1 MASHSIGSATRW
13 LRPIPFLAIAFL
25 AIGFVAWDQ
34 TSTGQTAIGQE
45 PARLETPQR
54 IEFNRDIRPILS
66 ENCFYCHGPDAQH
79 RQADLRLDRSEE
91 AIKAAAILPGKA
103 SESTLI
109 RRIVSDDADL
119 LMPPGDSNKKLTDAQ
134 KSLLRDW
141 IDQGAEYQNH
151 WAYEPPS
158 RSIGPSGPSDSIDA
172 LVEEQLA
179 PRGLKPAEQ
188 ADPRTLVRRLYY
200 DLIGLPPSPELV
212 EAFVANPTE
221 QAYSDLVES
230 LLANP
235 HYGERMAVGW
245 LDIVRFADTIGY
257 HSDNP
262 RNIWPYRDYVIRSF
276 NSDKPFDRFTLEQ
289 IAGDLLPDADQE
301 TRVGSAF
308 NRLILSTEEGGAQN
322 KDYEARMLADRVRA
336 IGTVWLGQTIACAQ
350 CHDHKYDPITMK
362 DFYSLGAFFSDIQE
376 PIVGAREE
384 GLAILEPLD
393 HQRLA
398 ELDKGIEE
406 ATQELNA
413 LKNSESQTESQS
425 ELQSAQDAIKT
436 AQEKLEN
443 IRKKRDAFHK
453 SLPKCLVTQASPNP
467 RTVRLLPR
475 GNWMDESGPLMQPA
489 LPDYLRTPP
498 SLANQNLTK
507 ETSHA
512 SERSLNRLDLA
523 AWLVSKEN
531 PLTARVTMNRLWK
544 HFFGTGLSKVLDD
557 LGTQGEVP
565 VNPKLLDQLA
575 CEFIDSGWSFKHMVR
590 AIVLSRTYRQSSQ
603 ADASAM
609 SLDPL
614 NRWTARQSPF
624 RMDAEFVRDYALEH
638 AGLLATSI
646 GGRSAKPYQPDGYWD
661 SLNFPTRTYTPDAS
675 DQQYRR
681 GLYTWWQRTF
691 LHPSLMAFDA
701 PSREECCAERNRSN
715 LPQQALVL
723 LNDPTYVEAARGLAH
738 RTLTNRSALT
748 DPQRLEWMFTQ
759 VLCRRPSRS
768 EQEAL
773 LDLLDKQRVNYRAN
787 PESALRLGQT
797 GLFQPG
803 QSQLGQSQPS
813 QSIDPIESA
822 AWTHPARVLL
832 NLHETITRN

>member
-109 RRIVSDDADL
+109 QRIVSDDADL

-301 TRVGSAF
+301 TRIGSAF

-475 GNWMDESGPLMQPA
+475 GNWMDDSGPLMQPA

-498 SLANQNLTK
+498 FLANQNQTK

-523 AWLVSKEN
+523 AWLVWKEN

-544 HFFGTGLSKVLDD
+544 HFFGIGLSKVLDD
-557 LGTQGEVP
+557 LGTQGETP

-768 EQEAL
+768 EQDAL

-803 QSQLGQSQPS
+803 QSQPG

>member
-25 AIGFVAWDQ
+25 AIGFIAWDQ

-109 RRIVSDDADL
+109 QRIVSDDADL

-212 EAFVANPTE
+212 EAFAANPTE

-262 RNIWPYRDYVIRSF
+262 RNIWPYRDYVIGSF

-398 ELDKGIEE
+398 ELDQGIEE

-475 GNWMDESGPLMQPA
+475 GNWMDDSGPLMQPA

-748 DPQRLEWMFTQ
+748 DPERLEWMFTQ

-768 EQEAL
+768 EQDAL
-773 LDLLDKQRVNYRAN
+773 LELLDKQRVNYRAN

-803 QSQLGQSQPS
+803 QS
-813 QSIDPIESA
+813 IDPIESA

>member
-109 RRIVSDDADL
+109 QRIVSDDADL

-158 RSIGPSGPSDSIDA
+158 RSIGPSGPSGPSDSIDA

-188 ADPRTLVRRLYY
+188 ADPRTLVRRLFY

-212 EAFVANPTE
+212 DAYVANPTE

-301 TRVGSAF
+301 TRIGSAF

-350 CHDHKYDPITMK
+350 CHDHKYDPITME

-413 LKNSESQTESQS
+413 LKNSGSQTESQS

-475 GNWMDESGPLMQPA
+475 GNWMDDSGPLMQPA

-498 SLANQNLTK
+498 PLANEKQTK

-557 LGTQGEVP
+557 LGTQGEAP
-565 VNPKLLDQLA
+565 VNLKLLDQLA

-748 DPQRLEWMFTQ
+748 DPERLEWMFTQ

-768 EQEAL
+768 EQDAL
-773 LDLLDKQRVNYRAN
+773 LELLDKQRVNYRAN

-803 QSQLGQSQPS
+803 QS
-813 QSIDPIESA
+813 IDPIESA

>member
-109 RRIVSDDADL
+109 QRIVSDDADL

-158 RSIGPSGPSDSIDA
+158 RSIGPSDSIDA

-262 RNIWPYRDYVIRSF
+262 RNIWPYRDYVIGSF

-413 LKNSESQTESQS
+413 LKNSGSQIESQS

-475 GNWMDESGPLMQPA
+475 GNWMDDSGPLMQPA

-507 ETSHA
+507 ETSQA

-557 LGTQGEVP
+557 LGTQGEAP
-565 VNPKLLDQLA
+565 VNLKLLDQLA

-748 DPQRLEWMFTQ
+748 DPERLEWMFTQ

-768 EQEAL
+768 EQDAL
-773 LDLLDKQRVNYRAN
+773 LELLDKQRVNYRAN

-803 QSQLGQSQPS
+803 QS
-813 QSIDPIESA
+813 IDPIESA

>member
-158 RSIGPSGPSDSIDA
+158 RSIGPSGPSGPSDSIDA

-301 TRVGSAF
+301 TRIGSAF

-413 LKNSESQTESQS
+413 LKNSGSQTESQS

-475 GNWMDESGPLMQPA
+475 GNWMDDSGPLMQPA

-498 SLANQNLTK
+498 SLANQNLMK

-512 SERSLNRLDLA
+512 SERSLSRLDLA

-557 LGTQGEVP
+557 LGTQGEAP
-565 VNPKLLDQLA
+565 VNLKLLDQLA

-748 DPQRLEWMFTQ
+748 DPERLEWMFTQ

-768 EQEAL
+768 EQDAL
-773 LDLLDKQRVNYRAN
+773 LELLDKQRVNYRAN

-803 QSQLGQSQPS
+803 QS
-813 QSIDPIESA
+813 IDPIESA

>member
-109 RRIVSDDADL
+109 QRIVSDDADL

-158 RSIGPSGPSDSIDA
+158 RSIGPSGPSGPSDSIDA

-188 ADPRTLVRRLYY
+188 ADPRTLVRRLFY

-212 EAFVANPTE
+212 DAYVANPTE

-301 TRVGSAF
+301 TRIGSAF

-350 CHDHKYDPITMK
+350 CHDHKYDPITME

-413 LKNSESQTESQS
+413 LKNSGSQTESQS

-436 AQEKLEN
+436 AQEKLGN

-475 GNWMDESGPLMQPA
+475 GNWMDDSGPLMQPA

-498 SLANQNLTK
+498 SLANQNQTK
-507 ETSHA
+507 ETSQA

-565 VNPKLLDQLA
+565 VNPKLLDQLT

-748 DPQRLEWMFTQ
+748 DPERLEWMFTQ

-768 EQEAL
+768 EQDAL
-773 LDLLDKQRVNYRAN
+773 LELLDKQRVNYRAN

-803 QSQLGQSQPS
+803 QSQPG

>member
-13 LRPIPFLAIAFL
+13 LRPIPFLVNAFL

-109 RRIVSDDADL
+109 QRIVSDDADL

-141 IDQGAEYQNH
+141 IDQGADYQNH

-158 RSIGPSGPSDSIDA
+158 RSIGPSGPSGPSDSIDA

-301 TRVGSAF
+301 TRIGSAF

-350 CHDHKYDPITMK
+350 CHDHKYDPITME

-406 ATQELNA
+406 ATEELNA
-413 LKNSESQTESQS
+413 LKNSESQTESQT
-425 ELQSAQDAIKT
+425 ELQSAQEQIKT

-475 GNWMDESGPLMQPA
+475 GNWMDDSGPLMQPA

-557 LGTQGEVP
+557 LGTQGETP

-748 DPQRLEWMFTQ
+748 DPERLEWMFTQ

-768 EQEAL
+768 EQDAL

-803 QSQLGQSQPS
+803 QSQPG

>member
-109 RRIVSDDADL
+109 QRIVSDDADL

-141 IDQGAEYQNH
+141 IDQGADYQNH

-158 RSIGPSGPSDSIDA
+158 RSIGPSGPSGPSDSIDA

-188 ADPRTLVRRLYY
+188 ADPRTLVRRLFY

-212 EAFVANPTE
+212 DAYVANPTE

-301 TRVGSAF
+301 TRIGSAF

-350 CHDHKYDPITMK
+350 CHDHKYDPITME

-398 ELDKGIEE
+398 ELDQGIEE

-413 LKNSESQTESQS
+413 LKNSGSQTESQS

-436 AQEKLEN
+436 AQEKLGN

-475 GNWMDESGPLMQPA
+475 GNWMDDSGPLMQPA

-498 SLANQNLTK
+498 PLANENQTK

-557 LGTQGEVP
+557 LGTQGEAP
-565 VNPKLLDQLA
+565 VNLKLLDQLA

-748 DPQRLEWMFTQ
+748 DPERLEWMFTQ

-768 EQEAL
+768 EQDAL
-773 LDLLDKQRVNYRAN
+773 LELLDKQRVNYRAN

-803 QSQLGQSQPS
+803 QSQPG

>member
-109 RRIVSDDADL
+109 QRIVSDDADL

-158 RSIGPSGPSDSIDA
+158 RSIGPSGPSGPSDSIDA

-262 RNIWPYRDYVIRSF
+262 RNIWPYRDYVIGSF

-301 TRVGSAF
+301 TRIGSAF

-413 LKNSESQTESQS
+413 LKNSGSQTESQS

-475 GNWMDESGPLMQPA
+475 GNWMDDSGPLMQPA

-498 SLANQNLTK
+498 SLANQNLMK

-557 LGTQGEVP
+557 LGTQGEAP
-565 VNPKLLDQLA
+565 VNLKLLDQLA

-748 DPQRLEWMFTQ
+748 DPERLEWMFTQ

-768 EQEAL
+768 EQDAL
-773 LDLLDKQRVNYRAN
+773 LELLDKQRVNYRAN

-803 QSQLGQSQPS
+803 QS
-813 QSIDPIESA
+813 IDPIESA

>member
-1 MASHSIGSATRW
+1 MAPHSIGSATRW
-13 LRPIPFLAIAFL
+13 LRPIPFLVIAFL

-34 TSTGQTAIGQE
+34 TSKGQTAFGQE
-45 PARLETPQR
+45 PSRLETPQR

-91 AIKAAAILPGKA
+91 AIEAAAILPGKA

-109 RRIVSDDADL
+109 HRILSDDADL
-119 LMPPGDSNKKLTDAQ
+119 LMPPGGSNKKLTDAQ

-151 WAYEPPS
+151 WAYEPPTRAIGS
-158 RSIGPSGPSDSIDA
+158 RGQSGASDSVDA
-172 LVEEQLA
+172 LVAEQLA
-179 PRGLKPAEQ
+179 PKGLKPAEQ

-221 QAYSDLVES
+221 QAYTDLVES

-235 HYGERMAVGW
+235 HFGERMAVGW

-301 TRVGSAF
+301 TRIGSAF
-308 NRLILSTEEGGAQN
+308 NRLILSTEEGGAQS

-398 ELDKGIEE
+398 ELDQAIEE
-406 ATQELNA
+406 ATQKLNA
-413 LKNSESQTESQS
+413 LKNSDSKTESQ
-425 ELQSAQDAIKT
+425 A
-436 AQEKLEN
+436 AQEQMEKA
-443 IRKKRDAFHK
+443 RKTRDAFYK

-475 GNWMDESGPLMQPA
+475 GNWMDESGPLMHPA
-489 LPDYLRTPP
+489 LPDYLLKAP
-498 SLANQNLTK
+498 SPANQNLAQ
-507 ETSHA
+507 ETPHA

-557 LGTQGEVP
+557 LGTQGETP

-603 ADASAM
+603 ADASALA
-609 SLDPL
+609 LDPL

-638 AGLLATSI
+638 AGLLARSI

-748 DPQRLEWMFTQ
+748 DPERIEWMFTQ
-759 VLCRRPSRS
+759 VLCRQPSRS
-768 EQEAL
+768 EQNAL
-773 LDLLDKQRVNYRAN
+773 LELLDKQRVNYRAN
-787 PESALRLGQT
+787 PDSALRLGQT

-803 QSQLGQSQPS
+803 QS
-813 QSIDPIESA
+813 IDPTEWA

>member
-1 MASHSIGSATRW
+1 MAPHSIGSATRW
-13 LRPIPFLAIAFL
+13 LRPIPFLVIAFL

-34 TSTGQTAIGQE
+34 TSKGQTAFGQE
-45 PARLETPQR
+45 PSRLETPQR

-91 AIKAAAILPGKA
+91 AIEAAAILPGKA

-109 RRIVSDDADL
+109 HRILSDDADL
-119 LMPPGDSNKKLTDAQ
+119 LMPPGGSNKKLTDAQ

-151 WAYEPPS
+151 WAYEPPTRAIGS
-158 RSIGPSGPSDSIDA
+158 RGQSGASDSVDA
-172 LVEEQLA
+172 LVAEQLA
-179 PRGLKPAEQ
+179 PKGLKPAEQ

-212 EAFVANPTE
+212 EAFVANPSE
-221 QAYSDLVES
+221 QAYTDLVES

-235 HYGERMAVGW
+235 HFGERMAVGW

-301 TRVGSAF
+301 TRIGSAF
-308 NRLILSTEEGGAQN
+308 NRLILSTEEGGAQS

-398 ELDKGIEE
+398 ELDQAIEE
-406 ATQELNA
+406 ATQKLNA
-413 LKNSESQTESQS
+413 LKNSDSKTESQ
-425 ELQSAQDAIKT
+425 A
-436 AQEKLEN
+436 AQEQMEKA
-443 IRKKRDAFHK
+443 RKTRDAFYK

-475 GNWMDESGPLMQPA
+475 GNWMDESGPLMHPA
-489 LPDYLRTPP
+489 LPDYLLKAP
-498 SLANQNLTK
+498 SPANQNLAQ
-507 ETSHA
+507 ETPHA

-557 LGTQGEVP
+557 LGTQGETP

-603 ADASAM
+603 ADASALA
-609 SLDPL
+609 LDPL

-638 AGLLATSI
+638 AGLLARSI

-748 DPQRLEWMFTQ
+748 DPERIEWMFTQ
-759 VLCRRPSRS
+759 VLCRQPSRS
-768 EQEAL
+768 EQNAL
-773 LDLLDKQRVNYRAN
+773 LELLDKQRVNYRAN

-803 QSQLGQSQPS
+803 QS
-813 QSIDPIESA
+813 IDPTEWA

>member
-1 MASHSIGSATRW
+1 MASYCIDSATRW
-13 LRPIPFLAIAFL
+13 LWPIAFL
-25 AIGFVAWDQ
+25 AISFVAWDQ
-34 TSTGQTAIGQE
+34 TSTGQTALGQE
-45 PARLETPQR
+45 PPRVETPQR

-66 ENCFYCHGPDAQH
+66 DNCFYCHGPDAQH

-109 RRIVSDDADL
+109 QRIFSDDADL
-119 LMPPGDSNKKLTDAQ
+119 LMPPRDSNKKLTDAQ

-151 WAYEPPS
+151 WAYEPPN
-158 RSIGPSGPSDSIDA
+158 RSIGSSGPSDSIDA

-235 HYGERMAVGW
+235 HFGERMAVGW

-301 TRVGSAF
+301 TRIGSAF
-308 NRLILSTEEGGAQN
+308 NRLILSTEEGGAQS

-384 GLAILEPLD
+384 GLAILEPID

-413 LKNSESQTESQS
+413 LKDSESQTESQS

-507 ETSHA
+507 ETSQA

-638 AGLLATSI
+638 AGLLARSI

-738 RTLTNRSALT
+738 RTLTNRSAQT
-748 DPQRLEWMFTQ
+748 DPERLEWMFTQ

-768 EQEAL
+768 EQDAL
-773 LDLLDKQRVNYRAN
+773 LELLEKQRVHYRAN

-803 QSQLGQSQPS
+803 

>member
-34 TSTGQTAIGQE
+34 TSTGQTAFGQE
-45 PARLETPQR
+45 PAQLETPKR

-109 RRIVSDDADL
+109 QRIVSDDADL

-158 RSIGPSGPSDSIDA
+158 RSIGPSGPSGPSDSIDA

-262 RNIWPYRDYVIRSF
+262 RNIWPYRDYVIGSF

-413 LKNSESQTESQS
+413 LKNSGSQTESQS

-475 GNWMDESGPLMQPA
+475 GNWMDDSGPLMQPA

-498 SLANQNLTK
+498 SLANQNQTK

-557 LGTQGEVP
+557 LGTQGETP

-748 DPQRLEWMFTQ
+748 DPERLEWMFTQ

-768 EQEAL
+768 EQDAL
-773 LDLLDKQRVNYRAN
+773 LELLDKQRVNYRAN

-803 QSQLGQSQPS
+803 QS
-813 QSIDPIESA
+813 IDPIESA

>member
-109 RRIVSDDADL
+109 QRIVSDDADL

-158 RSIGPSGPSDSIDA
+158 RSSGPSGPSDSIDA

-413 LKNSESQTESQS
+413 LKNSGSQTESQS

-436 AQEKLEN
+436 AQEKLAN

-498 SLANQNLTK
+498 SLANQNQTK
-507 ETSHA
+507 ETSQA

-661 SLNFPTRTYTPDAS
+661 SLNFPTRTYTPEAS

-748 DPQRLEWMFTQ
+748 DPERLEWMFTQ

-768 EQEAL
+768 EQDTL
-773 LDLLDKQRVNYRAN
+773 LELLDKQRVNYRAN

-803 QSQLGQSQPS
+803 QSQPG

>member
-109 RRIVSDDADL
+109 QRIVSDDADL

-158 RSIGPSGPSDSIDA
+158 RSIGPSGPSGPSDSIDA

-188 ADPRTLVRRLYY
+188 ADPRTLVRRLFY

-212 EAFVANPTE
+212 DAYVANPTE

-301 TRVGSAF
+301 TRIGSAF

-350 CHDHKYDPITMK
+350 CHDHKYDPITME

-413 LKNSESQTESQS
+413 LKNSGSQTESQS

-436 AQEKLEN
+436 AQEKLGN

-475 GNWMDESGPLMQPA
+475 GNWMDDSGPLMQPA

-498 SLANQNLTK
+498 SLANQNLMK

-512 SERSLNRLDLA
+512 SERSLSRLDLA

-557 LGTQGEVP
+557 LGTQGEAP
-565 VNPKLLDQLA
+565 VNLKLLDQLA

-748 DPQRLEWMFTQ
+748 DPERLEWMFTQ

-768 EQEAL
+768 EQDAL
-773 LDLLDKQRVNYRAN
+773 LELLDKQRVNYRAN

-803 QSQLGQSQPS
+803 QSQPG

>member
-1 MASHSIGSATRW
+1 MASHSIDSATRW
-13 LRPIPFLAIAFL
+13 LRPIPFLVNAFL

-109 RRIVSDDADL
+109 QRIVSDDADL

-425 ELQSAQDAIKT
+425 ELQSELQSAQDAIKT
-436 AQEKLEN
+436 AQEKLGD

-475 GNWMDESGPLMQPA
+475 GNWMDDSGPLMQPA

-507 ETSHA
+507 ETSQA

-557 LGTQGEVP
+557 LGTQGETP

-748 DPQRLEWMFTQ
+748 DPERLEWMFTQ

-768 EQEAL
+768 EQDAL

-803 QSQLGQSQPS
+803 QS
-813 QSIDPIESA
+813 IDPIESA

>member
-34 TSTGQTAIGQE
+34 TSTGQTAFGQE

-109 RRIVSDDADL
+109 QRIVSDDADL

-158 RSIGPSGPSDSIDA
+158 RSIGPSGPSGPSDSIDA

-413 LKNSESQTESQS
+413 LKNSVSQTESQS

-475 GNWMDESGPLMQPA
+475 GNWMDDSGPLMQPA

-557 LGTQGEVP
+557 LGTQGEAP
-565 VNPKLLDQLA
+565 VNLKLLDQLA

-738 RTLTNRSALT
+738 RTLTNRSAQT
-748 DPQRLEWMFTQ
+748 DPERLEWMFTQ

-768 EQEAL
+768 EQDAL
-773 LDLLDKQRVNYRAN
+773 LELLEKQRVNYRAN

-803 QSQLGQSQPS
+803 

>member
-25 AIGFVAWDQ
+25 AIGFIAWDQ

-45 PARLETPQR
+45 PAQLETPKR

-109 RRIVSDDADL
+109 QRIVSDDADL

-158 RSIGPSGPSDSIDA
+158 RSIGPSGPSGPSDSIDA

-413 LKNSESQTESQS
+413 LKNSGSQTESQS

-453 SLPKCLVTQASPNP
+453 SLTKCLVTQASPNP

-475 GNWMDESGPLMQPA
+475 GNWMDDSGPLMQPA

-512 SERSLNRLDLA
+512 SERSLNRLDLT

-557 LGTQGEVP
+557 LGTQGETP

-638 AGLLATSI
+638 AGLLARSI

-748 DPQRLEWMFTQ
+748 DPERLEWMFTQ

-768 EQEAL
+768 EQDAL
-773 LDLLDKQRVNYRAN
+773 LELLDKQRVNYRAN

-803 QSQLGQSQPS
+803 QS
-813 QSIDPIESA
+813 IDPIESA

>member
-398 ELDKGIEE
+398 ELDQGIEE

-638 AGLLATSI
+638 AGLLARSI

-803 QSQLGQSQPS
+803 QS
-813 QSIDPIESA
+813 IDPIESA

>member
-1 MASHSIGSATRW
+1 MASYCIDSATRW
-13 LRPIPFLAIAFL
+13 LWPIASLMNAFL

-34 TSTGQTAIGQE
+34 TSTGQTALGQE
-45 PARLETPQR
+45 PPRVETPQR

-66 ENCFYCHGPDAQH
+66 DNCFYCHGPDAQH

-109 RRIVSDDADL
+109 HRIFSDDADL

-151 WAYEPPS
+151 WAYEPPN
-158 RSIGPSGPSDSIDA
+158 RSIGSIGSSGPSDSIDA

-235 HYGERMAVGW
+235 HFGERMAVGW

-301 TRVGSAF
+301 TRIGSAF
-308 NRLILSTEEGGAQN
+308 NRLILSTEEGGAQS

-384 GLAILEPLD
+384 GLAILEPID

-413 LKNSESQTESQS
+413 LKDSESQTESQS

-443 IRKKRDAFHK
+443 IRKKRDVFHK

-507 ETSHA
+507 ETSQA

-638 AGLLATSI
+638 AGLLARSI

-738 RTLTNRSALT
+738 RTLTNRSAQT
-748 DPQRLEWMFTQ
+748 DPERLEWMFTQ

-768 EQEAL
+768 EQDAL
-773 LDLLDKQRVNYRAN
+773 LELLEKQRVNYRAN

-803 QSQLGQSQPS
+803 

>member
-1 MASHSIGSATRW
+1 MAPHSIGSATRW
-13 LRPIPFLAIAFL
+13 LRPIPFLVIAFL

-34 TSTGQTAIGQE
+34 TSTGQTAFGQE

-79 RQADLRLDRSEE
+79 RQADLRLDRSET
-91 AIKAAAILPGKA
+91 AIEAAAILPGKA

-109 RRIVSDDADL
+109 HRILSDDADL

-151 WAYEPPS
+151 WAYEPPTRAIGS
-158 RSIGPSGPSDSIDA
+158 RGQSGASDSIDA

-212 EAFVANPTE
+212 DAFVANPTE
-221 QAYSDLVES
+221 QAYTDLVES

-235 HYGERMAVGW
+235 HFGERMAVGW

-276 NSDKPFDRFTLEQ
+276 NADKPFDRFTLEQ

-301 TRVGSAF
+301 TRIGSAF
-308 NRLILSTEEGGAQN
+308 NRLILSTEEGGAQS

-398 ELDKGIEE
+398 ELDQAIEE
-406 ATQELNA
+406 ATQKLNA
-413 LKNSESQTESQS
+413 LKNSDSETESQ
-425 ELQSAQDAIKT
+425 A
-436 AQEKLEN
+436 AQEQIEKA
-443 IRKKRDAFHK
+443 RKTRDAFYK

-475 GNWMDESGPLMQPA
+475 GNWMDESGPLMHPA
-489 LPDYLRTPP
+489 LPDYLLKTPSQANQNP
-498 SLANQNLTK
+498 ANQNLADQSLAG

-557 LGTQGEVP
+557 LGTQGETP

-603 ADASAM
+603 ADASALA
-609 SLDPL
+609 LDPL

-624 RMDAEFVRDYALEH
+624 RMDAEFVRDYALAH
-638 AGLLATSI
+638 AGLLARSI

-661 SLNFPTRTYTPDAS
+661 SLNFPTRTYTPDTS

-748 DPQRLEWMFTQ
+748 DPERIEWMFTQ
-759 VLCRRPSRS
+759 VLCRQPSRS
-768 EQEAL
+768 EQNAL
-773 LDLLDKQRVNYRAN
+773 LELLDKQRVNYRAN

-803 QSQLGQSQPS
+803 QS
-813 QSIDPIESA
+813 IDPTEWA

>member
-45 PARLETPQR
+45 PAQLETPKR

-109 RRIVSDDADL
+109 QRIVSDDADL

-158 RSIGPSGPSDSIDA
+158 RSIGPSGPSGPSDAIDA

-301 TRVGSAF
+301 TRIGSAF

-467 RTVRLLPR
+467 RTVRFLPR
-475 GNWMDESGPLMQPA
+475 GNWMDDSGPLMQPA

-557 LGTQGEVP
+557 LGTQGEAP
-565 VNPKLLDQLA
+565 VNLKLLDQLA

-748 DPQRLEWMFTQ
+748 DPERLEWMFTQ

-768 EQEAL
+768 EQNAL
-773 LDLLDKQRVNYRAN
+773 LELLDKQRVNYRAN

-803 QSQLGQSQPS
+803 QSQPG